1 MCYSARV
8 RQDLHTLVRRFGGD
22 VDWSAFEALFHLRLE
37 DSGIKI
43 SRALEANFEN
53 PVNSPGQR
61 IREHIE
67 AFRKAQA
74 SVWEQDLFKQKKR
87 LANAQRSLKEKETK
101 RAREDER
108 IATNK
113 IETYIERLGDLKRTE
128 SRPDDSRI
136 FPMYFA
142 PVVVTDAGRR
152 VIRPM
157 RYTCRLQGKPAFYD
171 RKFPGTYNA
180 RRDNL
185 NGFWSQVY
193 GTWHAIMLVDSFFEN
208 VPTHLYEKRELAP
221 NEQETNTVLHF
232 HPNPPEPMIVACL
245 WSHWTGGGARDLDS
259 FAAVTDE
266 PPAEIADTG
275 HQRCIISLREQNV
288 AEWLNPQHVDK
299 TRLEQ
304 ILSDRQAPYYEHR
317 IAA

>member
-22 VDWSAFEALFHLRLE
+22 VDWSSFEALFRLRLE
-37 DSGIKI
+37 DNGIKI

-53 PVNSPGQR
+53 PVNSTGER
-61 IREHIE
+61 IRELIG

-74 SVWEQDLFKQKKR
+74 SAWEKDLFKQNKR
-87 LANAQRSLKEKETK
+87 LADAQRNLKEKETK

-113 IETYIERLGDLKRTE
+113 IESYIERLTNLKRIE
-128 SRPDDSRI
+128 AQPGDSRI

-142 PVVVTDAGRR
+142 PVVMTDAGRR
-152 VIRPM
+152 IIRPM
-157 RYTCRLQGKPAFYD
+157 RYTCRLEGKPAFYD

-185 NGFWSQVY
+185 SGFWSSVY
-193 GTWHAIMLVDSFFEN
+193 GTRHAIMLVDSFFEN
-208 VPTHLYEKRELAP
+208 VPTHLYEKRELAT
-221 NEQETNTVLHF
+221 NEQEANTVLHF
-232 HPNPPEPMIVACL
+232 QPNPPEPMIVACL
-245 WSHWTGGGARDLDS
+245 WSHWTGSGERDLDS

-266 PPAEIADTG
+266 PPAEIAETG
-275 HQRCIISLREQNV
+275 HQRCIIALREENV
-288 AEWLNPQHVDK
+288 TEWLNPQPVDK

-304 ILSDRQAPYYEHR
+304 ILTDRQVPYYEHR